1 MYPAT
6 YSFWDSSTFGWGC
19 ISWAGSSQVFVAGS
33 NQPGRGSWVAWK
45 EGDRGVFTY
54 SPLKATLTLQL
65 QREGGVREF
74 SINNCCLP
82 DGAFIHFYFFN
93 NGTKVRFSRAV

>member
-1 MYPAT
+1 VV
-6 YSFWDSSTFGWGC
+6 
-19 ISWAGSSQVFVAGS
+19 IAGSDQ
-33 NQPGRGSWVAWK
+33 GRSGSWNGWEV
-45 EGDRGVFTY
+45 GDRGIFTY